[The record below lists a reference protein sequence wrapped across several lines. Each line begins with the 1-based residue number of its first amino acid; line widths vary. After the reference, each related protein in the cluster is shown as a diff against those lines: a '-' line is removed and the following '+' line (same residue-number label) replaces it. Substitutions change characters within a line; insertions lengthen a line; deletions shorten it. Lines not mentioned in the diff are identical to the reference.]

1 MSMWHVL
8 QEHTHAHSYELM
20 YIEGFIIK
28 IQNAHTLLSFGSDIS
43 KVYKELIMMSDIA
56 MAIVTSLCLM
66 VVRSM
71 NAKT

>member
-1 MSMWHVL
+1 MSMWNVL
-8 QEHTHAHSYELM
+8 QEHTHSYELM
-20 YIEGFIIK
+20 YLEGFIIK
-28 IQNAHTLLSFGSDIS
+28 IQNVHTLLNFGSDIS
-43 KVYKELIMMSDIA
+43 KVYKEQIPMSDIV